1 MRKGKFPLWLPA
13 VGAVLVAI
21 SLMLHHLTP
30 QVFNATSASPTELT
44 TKQAKLSARGQ
55 KTSIHDPATI
65 AAALGSAD
73 REKATT
79 ALEVLLPDLTKRDA
93 AAAAELTRSL
103 EPWAQRQQAL
113 LFVAGAWA
121 ESDPE
126 AGARWCRTLADAEEQ
141 LHCLRALCNRL
152 ATTDP
157 ARAMT
162 LVEEHGAMDTK
173 ALAQDIMQHWPR
185 KDLKAAMAW
194 VENRRDPEMRD
205 SLWNHLALSLAEI
218 DPRQA
223 ANLAAERIASEQI
236 QNEAV
241 ISVVH
246 QWMQKDREAA
256 AEWVELFPEG
266 PLRERAKGELTGFH

>member
-1 MRKGKFPLWLPA
+1 MRKGKTPLWLA
-13 VGAVLVAI
+13 ALGTVLVAVP
-21 SLMLHHLTP
+21 LMLRHG
-30 QVFNATSASPTELT
+30 SRISDEASPM
-44 TKQAKLSARGQ
+44 KQAKLSVRGES
-55 KTSIHDPATI
+55 TSAHNSATI

-73 REKATT
+73 RTKASS
-79 ALEVLLPDLTKRDA
+79 ALEVLLPDLTKRDVVA
-93 AAAAELTRSL
+93 AADLARDL

-113 LFVAGAWA
+113 LLVANAWA
-121 ESDPE
+121 DSDPE
-126 AGARWCRTLADAEEQ
+126 AGAEWCRSLTGAEEQ
-141 LHCLRALCNRL
+141 LHCLRALCNKL

-162 LVEEHGAMDTK
+162 LVEEHGGADTK

-194 VENRRDPEMRD
+194 VENRQDPETRD

-218 DPRQA
+218 DPKQA
-223 ANLAAERIASEQI
+223 ANLAAERIVSEKI
-236 QNEAV
+236 QDEAV

-246 QWMQKDREAA
+246 QWVLKDRKAA

-266 PLRERAKGELTGFH
+266 PLRERARGELVDLR